1 MPRFDHTAA
10 IEELQTFRTTNE
22 RRPERVAALGACLI
36 RDKYVAKLGDQ
47 GTYLTNIGIRVRET
61 ADRNHHSLAAV

>member
-36 RDKYVAKLGDQ
+36 RDKYIVKLGDQ
-47 GTYLTNIGIRVRET
+47 GTYLTRLASVSET
-61 ADRNHHSLAAV
+61 ADKNIDSLAAL